1 MSRLGNILNAIVNP
15 FGKQLWSG
23 TWSSGTI
30 TVPDTAKYI
39 MFYMDI
45 SGSALI
51 AFRLD
56 DVILGFGVA
65 ASGQAAQ
72 YIKAFRATISGNS
85 WTFSNVTQ
93 TNHTGSTPYHSLSST
108 ALEVRKIVGLI
119 PNWGGLLKSIISPIH
134 LHKEV
139 LA

>member
-1 MSRLGNILNAIVNP
+1 MGRLANILNGIINP

-39 MFYMDI
+39 MFYVDV
-45 SGSALI
+45 SGSPLI

-56 DVILGFGVA
+56 DVVLGFCIT

-72 YIKAFRATISGNS
+72 YIKAFRATISGDS
-85 WTFSNVTQ
+85 WTFVNATQ

-119 PNWGGLLKSIISPIH
+119 PNWG
-134 LHKEV
+134 
-139 LA
+139 AA